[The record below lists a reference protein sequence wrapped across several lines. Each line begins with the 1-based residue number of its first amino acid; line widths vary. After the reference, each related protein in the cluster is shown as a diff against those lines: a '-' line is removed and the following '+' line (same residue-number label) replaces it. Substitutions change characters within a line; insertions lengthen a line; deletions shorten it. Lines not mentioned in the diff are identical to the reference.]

1 MKKLIPIL
9 LLFAFHINVLA
20 QSPMTYEDRRGNIHL
35 VGPISTNDLS
45 QDTTYSKWYNKSY
58 EAISLS
64 GNATPW
70 SANLMDVKVKIF
82 LGTWC
87 GDTKRDMP
95 RFIRLWND
103 LGLDADQL
111 ELIALYNG
119 KKTKQGPNGEE
130 KGMGIH
136 RVPTFIFERDGEE
149 IARIVEDPVTDFE
162 TDLAQIALGY
172 PSRASYAAANYMIKT
187 IDKIGVEAMQEDKQT
202 HMNAAWAVRSGPS
215 ELNSLGY
222 VLLAADRLNEALFV
236 FEFNS
241 KMYKNEPNVFD
252 SLGEALAIKGD
263 IDNALLNYK
272 KVLEL
277 DKKNKHAKKQLKIL
291 KKRKERFDKLRR

>member
-9 LLFAFHINVLA
+9 TLLCFHFHMLA
-20 QSPMTYEDRRGNIHL
+20 QNPMTFVDNRGNKHL
-35 VGPISTNDLS
+35 VGPIKVTDLR
-45 QDTTYSKWYNKSY
+45 QDTTYSGWFNKSY

-64 GNATPW
+64 GTSSPW
-70 SANLMDVKVKIF
+70 TKNLDDVTVKIF

-95 RFIRLWND
+95 RFIRVWND
-103 LGLDADQL
+103 LGLDPDKL

-119 KKTKQGPNGEE
+119 EKTKQGPNGEE

-136 RVPTFIFERDGEE
+136 RVPTFVFEREGKE

-162 TDLAQIALGY
+162 TDLAQIALGF
-172 PSRASYAAANYMIKT
+172 PSRANYAAANYLIKNF
-187 IDKIGVEAMQEDKQT
+187 DNVGVEAMRKDKQT
-202 HMNAAWAVRSGPS
+202 HMNEVWPIRSNNR

-222 VLLAADRLNEALFV
+222 VLLAADRLDEALFV

-263 IDNALLNYK
+263 IDGALVNYK

-277 DKKNKHAKKQLKIL
+277 SPKDKHAKQQIKLL
-291 KKRKERFDKLRR
+291 KKRNREVL